1 MLAMN
6 FTECIFEML
15 WKPQGIEIGGW
26 GFLKLQAWSSGF
38 YLFSQDSTSWI
49 LSYFPLKNLYL
60 FPPSS
65 FPLVLFTIK
74 RRILRAGGVAQW

>member
-1 MLAMN
+1 
-6 FTECIFEML
+6 
-15 WKPQGIEIGGW
+15 
-26 GFLKLQAWSSGF
+26 
-38 YLFSQDSTSWI
+38 